1 MRRTWIRKYNND
13 RCSNPLEKLRTTWI
27 KDVLVMINNDMCSIP
42 LEKHRRKLLTMRH
55 TKFTDRKYQ
64 NCGHTHSS
72 AKCWGQNKKYK
83 NCGQPT
89 DSSKKMKSFW
99 TALLDGGQG
108 LLVYGVAMLRVWNQ
122 LNQYHINVTNTM
134 YKSVYNK
141 ILLGQHKQIPIPILL
156 SQ

>member
-1 MRRTWIRKYNND
+1 MNVIWGKKDLTQVATWVVPDKMAAYQTKTTYNRRRIFIPDVNND
-13 RCSNPLEKLRTTWI
+13 RCSNPLKSS
-27 KDVLVMINNDMCSIP
+27 NP

-55 TKFTDRKYQ
+55 TKCTDRKYQ

-108 LLVYGVAMLRVWNQ
+108 LLVYGVAMIRVWTQ

-134 YKSVYNK
+134 YKLV
-141 ILLGQHKQIPIPILL
+141 
-156 SQ
+156 

>member
-1 MRRTWIRKYNND
+1 MAASHTTTWVVPDKMAAYQKKTTYNRRRIFIPDVNND
-13 RCSNPLEKLRTTWI
+13 RCSN
-27 KDVLVMINNDMCSIP
+27 NP

-55 TKFTDRKYQ
+55 TKCTDRKYQ

-108 LLVYGVAMLRVWNQ
+108 LLVYGKDQSVAMIRVWTQ
-122 LNQYHINVTNTM
+122 LIDIDINVTNTM
-134 YKSVYNK
+134 YKSV
-141 ILLGQHKQIPIPILL
+141 
-156 SQ
+156 

>member
-1 MRRTWIRKYNND
+1 M
-13 RCSNPLEKLRTTWI
+13 
-27 KDVLVMINNDMCSIP
+27 M
-42 LEKHRRKLLTMRH
+42 H
-55 TKFTDRKYQ
+55 TKFTDRKYH

-108 LLVYGVAMLRVWNQ
+108 LLVYGKDQSVAMIRVWTQ
-122 LNQYHINVTNTM
+122 LIDIDINVTNTM
-134 YKSVYNK
+134 YKSV
-141 ILLGQHKQIPIPILL
+141 
-156 SQ
+156 